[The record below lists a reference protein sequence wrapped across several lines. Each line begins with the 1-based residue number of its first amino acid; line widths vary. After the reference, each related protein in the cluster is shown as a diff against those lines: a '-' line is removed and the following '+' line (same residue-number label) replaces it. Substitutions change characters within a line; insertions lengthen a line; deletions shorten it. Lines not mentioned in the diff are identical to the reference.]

1 MGLVHRVSFMDGS
14 SIASAIVHT
23 ASERGSHF
31 GTSLCSHSASV
42 SPRTSTRWTALL
54 LGNMHVSS
62 ARSWPFLSQKS
73 LDLRILNSTRTVY
86 ATSTVLKNQYS
97 GAIDT
102 AGAII
107 IAVGKP
113 LMAKLSDV

>member
-1 MGLVHRVSFMDGS
+1 
-14 SIASAIVHT
+14 
-23 ASERGSHF
+23 
-31 GTSLCSHSASV
+31 
-42 SPRTSTRWTALL
+42 
-54 LGNMHVSS
+54 MHVSS
-62 ARSWPFLSQKS
+62 ARPRPFLLQASFG
-73 LDLRILNSTRTVY
+73 LRSLNSTLAVY